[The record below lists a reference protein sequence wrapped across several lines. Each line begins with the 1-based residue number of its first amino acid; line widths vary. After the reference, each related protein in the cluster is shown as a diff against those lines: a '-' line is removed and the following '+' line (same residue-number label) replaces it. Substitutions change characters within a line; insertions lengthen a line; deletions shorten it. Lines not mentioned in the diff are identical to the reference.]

1 MMMPESEDLPCTY
14 DLHRLRTMAVCKNR
28 LAHSI
33 SISLEPLVLLIAC
46 RYVPDRF
53 FYCIEMHTIFII
65 RREKKNE

>member
-1 MMMPESEDLPCTY
+1 MMIPKSEDLPCTY

-46 RYVPDRF
+46 RYVPKGF
-53 FYCIEMHTIFII
+53 FYFHNQKGE
-65 RREKKNE
+65 EK